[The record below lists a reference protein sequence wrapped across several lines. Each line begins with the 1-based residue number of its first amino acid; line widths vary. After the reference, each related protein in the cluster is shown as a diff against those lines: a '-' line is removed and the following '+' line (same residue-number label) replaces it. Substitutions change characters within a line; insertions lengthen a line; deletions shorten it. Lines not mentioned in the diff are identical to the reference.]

1 MLRNG
6 LTHRRANRWCY
17 SSASLLGVFIL
28 FLCLFA
34 GALSSLAHAANQ
46 SGLLPAK
53 RLQISGDSE
62 QAYLLRLYYR
72 SRHDQMPRH
81 ISLAL
86 RRCLSI
92 RIPRPCV

>member
-53 RLQISGDSE
+53 MLQISGDSE
-62 QAYLLRLYYR
+62 QAYLLRLYYL
-72 SRHDQMPRH
+72 SRHDRNAEAYQ
-81 ISLAL
+81 LGVAA
-86 RRCLSI
+86 
-92 RIPRPCV
+92 VAV